1 MYTEFRV
8 SATTIQA
15 ICEVNRNLG
24 NNTKANNILFEL
36 NNKKFQKSFNLN
48 NFNPVMGIKLGLERL
63 TTGYGY
69 KLQRTTLI
77 SFILFGFGVI
87 LVFINSYK
95 IRDIKTPKRIIIS
108 FIYTLYNILPGIDLN
123 QNNRYDL
130 IEVIRTIRIY
140 MISLRV
146 WRFVDLGFLFP
157 LFL

>member
-1 MYTEFRV
+1 
-8 SATTIQA
+8 
-15 ICEVNRNLG
+15 
-24 NNTKANNILFEL
+24 
-36 NNKKFQKSFNLN
+36 
-48 NFNPVMGIKLGLERL
+48 MGIKLGLERL